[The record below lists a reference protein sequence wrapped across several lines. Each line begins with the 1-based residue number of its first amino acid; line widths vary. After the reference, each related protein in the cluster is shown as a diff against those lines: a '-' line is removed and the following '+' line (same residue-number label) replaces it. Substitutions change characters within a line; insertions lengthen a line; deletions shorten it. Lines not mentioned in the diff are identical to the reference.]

1 MAIFRKLAIATV
13 ISCIPYGNVNAKSA
27 ERAVEISADY
37 TADVVQVVG
46 RQVDD
51 DAYWLDN
58 LNVTADADLERLV
71 GWGGGALHVHL
82 LNNLG
87 GMPNNA
93 AGTLQGIDN
102 IEVPKQRLRLF
113 EAWLQQGIGE
123 STTVRAGLY
132 DLNSEFY
139 ANDAAGTLTAPAFG
153 VGSEISA
160 TGPNG
165 PSIFPST
172 ALAVR
177 IEHRFG
183 GDSGGVLRFAAMNA
197 HANTLGDPGGVDFK
211 FHDGLLLIGEGGI
224 EGDMELTVG
233 AWTYTQRQDDIYAV
247 DGDGAPLRRKAHGA
261 YVIFEHPLN
270 EQDGPGAAKAFF
282 RVGVSDGRT
291 TPFRGGWQA
300 GITITQPIA
309 WRPDGVLSIGANQGY
324 LSKGYRAAQ
333 RDGGFDTRRAET
345 AFELTYA
352 DMLFGR
358 LGVQP
363 IVQLVIDP
371 AGEKRRDPVGVFGMR
386 FSIGF

>member
-1 MAIFRKLAIATV
+1 MKILNKIGIAIFVTI
-13 ISCIPYGNVNAKSA
+13 ISGGSLHAQGA
-27 ERAVEISADY
+27 EKDFHITADY
-37 TADVVQVVG
+37 TGDMVQVAG
-46 RQVDD
+46 RGVENNV
-51 DAYWLDN
+51 YWLDN
-58 LNVTADADLERLV
+58 LNITADADLDGLV
-71 GWGGGALHVHL
+71 GWQGGAFHVHV
-82 LNNLG
+82 LNNFG

-102 IEVPKQRLRLF
+102 IEVPTQRLRLF
-113 EAWLQQGIGE
+113 EAWLEQGIGE
-123 STTVRAGLY
+123 NTTVRAGLY

-177 IEHRFG
+177 VEHRFG
-183 GDSGGVLRFAAMNA
+183 GNGFMRIAAMNA
-197 HANTLGDPGGVDFK
+197 RANTVGDPGGVDFK
-211 FHDGLLLIGEGGI
+211 FDHGLLLIGEGGI
-224 EGDMELTVG
+224 EGDVELTLG
-233 AWTYTQRQDDIYAV
+233 AWAYTRQQDDIYAV
-247 DGDGAPLRRKAHGA
+247 DGDGAPLRRNAHGA
-261 YVIFEHPLN
+261 YMIFEYPLN
-270 EQDGPGAAKAFF
+270 GQEGPGAAKAFF
-282 RVGVSDGRT
+282 RVGASDGRT

-309 WRPDGVLSIGANQGY
+309 SRPDGILSIGANQGY
-324 LSKGYRAAQ
+324 LSKGYRSVQ
-333 RDGGFDTRRAET
+333 RDDGIETTPAET

-363 IVQLVIDP
+363 VVQLVMNP
-371 AGEKRRDPVGVFGMR
+371 AGEKHRGPVGVFAMR